1 VTSEAVSKYAV
12 DLVFVID
19 VTGSMGPVIDEV
31 KQLVKGFADRLR
43 AVMTSEGKGLQDL
56 WVRVVTFRDLGDEGA
71 RALAASHFF
80 ELPAQESDLREFVDG
95 LTASGGKDEPESAL
109 EALWLAM
116 RSPWRGV
123 LRSRHIVVLL
133 TDASAHPL
141 GRFPYPSHLFQDSL
155 VAPRDLSEMKNQ
167 WGVFPHSGVMNAQ
180 ARRLV
185 IFAPDATPWNDV
197 GDHWENTMWLPSR
210 AGQGCMDAD
219 IDTILRSIA
228 KSV

>member
-19 VTGSMGPVIDEV
+19 VTGSMGPVINEV
-31 KQLVKGFADRLR
+31 KQLVNGFADRLR
-43 AVMTSEGKGLQDL
+43 GVMTSEGKGLQDL
-56 WVRVVTFRDLGDEGA
+56 WVRIITFRDLGDEGV
-71 RALAASHFF
+71 RALKASHFY
-80 ELPAQESDLREFVDG
+80 ELPTQESDLREFVDE
-95 LTASGGKDEPESAL
+95 LTASGGGDDPESAL

-123 LRSRHIVVLL
+123 LRSRHIIVLL

-141 GRFPYPSHLFQDSL
+141 GRCPYPSHLFQDSIA
-155 VAPRDLSEMKNQ
+155 APRDLTEMKKH
-167 WGVFPHSGVMNAQ
+167 WGINPHSGVMNSQ

-185 IFAPDATPWNDV
+185 LFAPDATPWNDV
-197 GDHWENTMWLPSR
+197 ADHWENTMWLPSR
-210 AGQGCMDAD
+210 AGEGCSETD
-219 IDTILRSIA
+219 IDMILRTIA